1 MKPRK
6 SKAPEAR
13 PNPGGL
19 ASPACHLHEF
29 ADWWTGPEELV
40 RLRRAYDTPSAED
53 GARFL
58 IDRLWPRGLK
68 RESLQLAAWLKE
80 VAPSDSLR
88 RWFGHEPAR
97 WEEFRRRYRTELDA
111 NPEALSPLTAALKHG
126 PVTLVFAARDVSHN
140 HALVL
145 RDLLLQSLHLKPHS
159 T

>member
-13 PNPGGL
+13 PKPGGL
-19 ASPACHLHEF
+19 ASPACQLHEF
-29 ADWWTGPEELV
+29 LDWWTGPEEAV
-40 RLRRAYDTPSAED
+40 RLRRSYDTPSEED

-68 RESLQLAAWLKE
+68 RESLQLAAWLRE

-97 WEEFRRRYRTELDA
+97 WEEFRTRYRTELDA
-111 NPEALSPLTAALKHG
+111 NPEALNPLIAALKHG
-126 PVTLVFAARDVSHN
+126 PVTLVFSARDTSHN

-145 RDLLLQSLHLKPHS
+145 RDLLLQTLDPKPHS
-159 T
+159 S